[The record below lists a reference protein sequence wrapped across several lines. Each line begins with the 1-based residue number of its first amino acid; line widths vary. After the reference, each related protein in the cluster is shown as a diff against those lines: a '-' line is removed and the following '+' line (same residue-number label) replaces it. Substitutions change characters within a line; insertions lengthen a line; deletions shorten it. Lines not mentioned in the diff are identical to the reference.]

1 MFLWISLNTVYPYS
15 SRDTIPSCSQFV
27 HTMPPK
33 LTKAQISEVL
43 EQQPIESILLGTS
56 KSRLTTKQKAFC
68 ENLARGDTKA
78 GSYRKA
84 YKSKGN
90 TATVAK
96 RGHELANR
104 GDIQGMT
111 EAIRAGIEFQ
121 KSYSLGQIRAL
132 VVSNLTKE
140 ATDPDNSASVRVAA
154 LRTLGT
160 VAGVDAFQHI
170 AQKTII
176 HDSETNRAKLLE
188 QLKQAMQD
196 NARTIDGD
204 VSELMEE
211 ISRGKRAIDETH
223 HTPTNPNEPVEDSS
237 VLHSIPDKRFDEE
250 SKKEGEVLPEK
261 EGSGKSYE

>member
-1 MFLWISLNTVYPYS
+1 
-15 SRDTIPSCSQFV
+15 
-27 HTMPPK
+27 MPAK

-78 GSYRKA
+78 GAYRKA
-84 YKSKGN
+84 YDSKGKPAIQAN
-90 TATVAK
+90 EGYKLAK
-96 RGHELANR
+96 RP
-104 GDIQGMT
+104 DIAMMT
-111 EAIRAGIEFQ
+111 EAIQKGLDFQ

-140 ATDPDNSASVRVAA
+140 ATDPDNSPSVRVAA

-204 VSELMEE
+204 VSELMAE
-211 ISRGKRAIDETH
+211 IGGRKRAKDETH
-223 HTPTNPNEPVEDSS
+223 TTPTNQIEPVADELL
-237 VLHSIPDKRFDEE
+237 LHSIPDKRFDEE
-250 SKKEGEVLPEK
+250 MESDKQSEGLEGTEQEPPVLPEK
-261 EGSGKSYE
+261 EESGDKDE

>member
-1 MFLWISLNTVYPYS
+1 
-15 SRDTIPSCSQFV
+15 
-27 HTMPPK
+27 MPPK

-68 ENLARGDTKA
+68 ENLARGETKA
-78 GSYRKA
+78 GAYRKA
-84 YKSKGN
+84 YNSKGKPAIQAN
-90 TATVAK
+90 EGYKLAK
-96 RGHELANR
+96 RP
-104 GDIQGMT
+104 DIAMMT
-111 EAIRAGIEFQ
+111 EAIQKGIEFQ

-204 VSELMEE
+204 VSELMAE
-211 ISRGKRAIDETH
+211 IGGRKRAETQTH
-223 HTPTNPNEPVEDSS
+223 HTPTNLNEPVDGSS
-237 VLHSIPDKRFDEE
+237 VLHSIPDKQSQE
-250 SKKEGEVLPEK
+250 SEGEDKQSEGLEGTEKEVLPEK
-261 EGSGKSYE
+261 EASGKADE

>member
-1 MFLWISLNTVYPYS
+1 MIESL
-15 SRDTIPSCSQFV
+15 SCSQFV
-27 HTMPPK
+27 PIYNTMPPK
-33 LTKAQISEVL
+33 LSKAQIKEVL

-68 ENLARGDTKA
+68 ENLARGETKA

-84 YKSKGN
+84 YNSKGN
-90 TATVAK
+90 TATVANKGYQLSK
-96 RGHELANR
+96 RE
-104 GDIQGMT
+104 DIQAMT
-111 EAIRAGIEFQ
+111 EAIQKGIEFQ

-223 HTPTNPNEPVEDSS
+223 TTPTNQNEPVVEQSL
-237 VLHSIPDKRFDEE
+237 LHSIPDKRFDEE
-250 SKKEGEVLPEK
+250 MQESPVLPEN
-261 EGSGKSYE
+261 EESGKSHE

>member
-1 MFLWISLNTVYPYS
+1 
-15 SRDTIPSCSQFV
+15 
-27 HTMPPK
+27 MPPK

-68 ENLARGDTKA
+68 ENLARGETKA

-84 YKSKGN
+84 YNSKGKPE
-90 TATVAK
+90 TVANKGYQLSK
-96 RGHELANR
+96 RD
-104 GDIQGMT
+104 DIQAMT
-111 EAIRAGIEFQ
+111 EAIQKGIEFQ

-211 ISRGKRAIDETH
+211 ISRGKRTIDETH
-223 HTPTNPNEPVEDSS
+223 TTPTNQLEPVADELL
-237 VLHSIPDKRFDEE
+237 LHSIPDKQSEGLEASDEE
-250 SKKEGEVLPEK
+250 SPVLPEK
-261 EGSGKSYE
+261 EAEGKDDE

>member
-1 MFLWISLNTVYPYS
+1 
-15 SRDTIPSCSQFV
+15 
-27 HTMPPK
+27 MPPK

-68 ENLARGDTKA
+68 ENLARGETKA

-84 YKSKGN
+84 YNSKGKPE
-90 TATVAK
+90 TVANKGYQLSK
-96 RGHELANR
+96 RD
-104 GDIQGMT
+104 DIQAMT
-111 EAIRAGIEFQ
+111 SAIQKGIEFQ

-211 ISRGKRAIDETH
+211 ISRGKRTNDETH
-223 HTPTNPNEPVEDSS
+223 TTPTNQIEPVADELL
-237 VLHSIPDKRFDEE
+237 LHSIPDKRFDEE
-250 SKKEGEVLPEK
+250 MESDKQSLSSEGSDEESAVLPEK
-261 EGSGKSYE
+261 EESGDKDE

>member
-1 MFLWISLNTVYPYS
+1 MIESL
-15 SRDTIPSCSQFV
+15 SCSQFV
-27 HTMPPK
+27 LIYMPPK

-78 GSYRKA
+78 GAYRKA
-84 YKSKGN
+84 YNSKGKPAIQAN
-90 TATVAK
+90 EGYKLAK
-96 RGHELANR
+96 RP
-104 GDIQGMT
+104 DIAMMT
-111 EAIRAGIEFQ
+111 EAIQKGLEFQ

-140 ATDPDNSASVRVAA
+140 ATDPENSASVRVAA

-211 ISRGKRAIDETH
+211 ISRGKRVEAETH

-250 SKKEGEVLPEK
+250 MASDKQSEGLEASEQEGEVLPQK
-261 EGSGKSYE
+261 EASGKDDE

>member
-1 MFLWISLNTVYPYS
+1 
-15 SRDTIPSCSQFV
+15 
-27 HTMPPK
+27 MPPK

-78 GSYRKA
+78 GAYRKA
-84 YKSKGN
+84 YNSKGKPAIQAN
-90 TATVAK
+90 EGYKLAK
-96 RGHELANR
+96 RP
-104 GDIQGMT
+104 DIAMMT
-111 EAIRAGIEFQ
+111 EAIQKGIEFQ

-140 ATDPDNSASVRVAA
+140 ATDPENSASVRVAA

-204 VSELMEE
+204 VSELMAE
-211 ISRGKRAIDETH
+211 IGGRKRAETETH
-223 HTPTNPNEPVEDSS
+223 TTPTNPNEPVADELL
-237 VLHSIPDKRFDEE
+237 LHSIPDKQSEGLEGTEQE
-250 SKKEGEVLPEK
+250 SPVLPEK
-261 EGSGKSYE
+261 EESGDKDE

>member
-1 MFLWISLNTVYPYS
+1 MIEY
-15 SRDTIPSCSQFV
+15 PSCSQFV
-27 HTMPPK
+27 PIYNTMPAK
-33 LTKAQISEVL
+33 LTKAQIKEVL

-68 ENLARGDTKA
+68 ENLARGETKA

-84 YKSKGN
+84 YNSKGN

-204 VSELMEE
+204 VSELMAE
-211 ISRGKRAIDETH
+211 IGGRKQEKDETH
-223 HTPTNPNEPVEDSS
+223 TTPTNPNEPVVEQSL
-237 VLHSIPDKRFDEE
+237 LHSIPDKRFDEKMEE
-250 SKKEGEVLPEK
+250 SPVLPEN
-261 EGSGKSYE
+261 EESGKDDE

>member
-1 MFLWISLNTVYPYS
+1 MIESL
-15 SRDTIPSCSQFV
+15 SCSQLV
-27 HTMPPK
+27 HPMPPK

-68 ENLARGDTKA
+68 ENLARGETKA

-84 YKSKGN
+84 YNSKGN

-140 ATDPDNSASVRVAA
+140 ATNPDNSASVRVAA

-204 VSELMEE
+204 VSELMAE
-211 ISRGKRAIDETH
+211 ISRGKQAKAETH
-223 HTPTNPNEPVEDSS
+223 STPTHPNEPLDDQLI
-237 VLHSIPDKRFDEE
+237 LHSIPLKQSEGLEGADKQSEQESPDLPQNEAAGKDDE
-250 SKKEGEVLPEK
+250 
-261 EGSGKSYE
+261 

>member
-1 MFLWISLNTVYPYS
+1 
-15 SRDTIPSCSQFV
+15 
-27 HTMPPK
+27 MPPK

-78 GSYRKA
+78 GAYRKA
-84 YKSKGN
+84 YDSKGKPAIQAN
-90 TATVAK
+90 EGYKLAK
-96 RGHELANR
+96 RP
-104 GDIQGMT
+104 DIAMMT
-111 EAIRAGIEFQ
+111 EAIQKGLEFQ

-204 VSELMEE
+204 VSELMAE
-211 ISRGKRAIDETH
+211 IGRGKRTIEETH
-223 HTPTNPNEPVEDSS
+223 TTPTNQIEPVADELL
-237 VLHSIPDKRFDEE
+237 LHSIPDKQSQE
-250 SKKEGEVLPEK
+250 SEGEDKQSPSSEASEQEGEVLPEK
-261 EGSGKSYE
+261 EADGKADE

>member
-1 MFLWISLNTVYPYS
+1 
-15 SRDTIPSCSQFV
+15 
-27 HTMPPK
+27 MPAK

-68 ENLARGDTKA
+68 ENLARGETKA

-140 ATDPDNSASVRVAA
+140 ATDPENSASVRVAA

-204 VSELMEE
+204 VSELMAE
-211 ISRGKRAIDETH
+211 IGGRKRAETETH
-223 HTPTNPNEPVEDSS
+223 TTPTNPNEPVADELL
-237 VLHSIPDKRFDEE
+237 LHSIPDKQSEGLEGTEQE
-250 SKKEGEVLPEK
+250 SPVLPEK
-261 EGSGKSYE
+261 EESGDKDE

>member
-1 MFLWISLNTVYPYS
+1 
-15 SRDTIPSCSQFV
+15 
-27 HTMPPK
+27 MPPK

-84 YKSKGN
+84 YNSKGN

-204 VSELMEE
+204 VSELMAE
-211 ISRGKRAIDETH
+211 IGGRKRAEVETH
-223 HTPTNPNEPVEDSS
+223 HTPTDPNEPVDGSS
-237 VLHSIPDKRFDEE
+237 VLHSIPDKQSPSSEASDEE
-250 SKKEGEVLPEK
+250 SPVLPEK
-261 EGSGKSYE
+261 EASGKSDE